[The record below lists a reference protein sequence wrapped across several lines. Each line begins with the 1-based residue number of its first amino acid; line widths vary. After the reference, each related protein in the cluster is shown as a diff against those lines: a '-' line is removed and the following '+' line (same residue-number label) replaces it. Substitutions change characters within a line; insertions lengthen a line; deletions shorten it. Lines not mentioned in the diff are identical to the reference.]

1 MNARC
6 VGCQLSLGVIVI
18 RATRSA
24 NGERF
29 SQSMAT
35 TRVFEKTFL
44 APYTPGLKGYT
55 IFMRYEVQ
63 ESETRGAFL
72 VTAIE
77 REGQIYSTLFS
88 GPKAKERAEEYADW
102 INSEVDMPKVAPQ
115 SR

>member
-1 MNARC
+1 
-6 VGCQLSLGVIVI
+6 
-18 RATRSA
+18 
-24 NGERF
+24 
-29 SQSMAT
+29 
-35 TRVFEKTFL
+35 
-44 APYTPGLKGYT
+44 
-55 IFMRYEVQ
+55 MRYEVQ

-102 INSEVDMPKVAPQ
+102 KNSEVDLPKVAPQ

>member
-1 MNARC
+1 MPLRDYPLVNCSLNGDHARYSKK
-6 VGCQLSLGVIVI
+6 L
-18 RATRSA
+18 
-24 NGERF
+24 F
-29 SQSMAT
+29 SP
-35 TRVFEKTFL
+35 
-44 APYTPGLKGYT
+44 PYRPSLKGYT

-88 GPKAKERAEEYADW
+88 GPNAKERAEEYADW
-102 INSEVDMPKVAPQ
+102 KNSEVDMPKVAPQ